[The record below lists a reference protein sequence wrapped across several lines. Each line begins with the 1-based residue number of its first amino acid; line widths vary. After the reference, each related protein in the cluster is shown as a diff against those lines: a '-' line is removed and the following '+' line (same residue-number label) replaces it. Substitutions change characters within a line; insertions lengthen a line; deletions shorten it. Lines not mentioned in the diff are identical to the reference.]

1 METVR
6 APQREP
12 AADRAG
18 PVRRVATRPAGLP
31 APRAV
36 VGGLL
41 VALAGMGTFLTW
53 QRAAATPDRA
63 YAVAARPL
71 SPGDTVTA
79 DAVRFQAI
87 DLPAGVAAA
96 AFGAPADLEG
106 RVLLAPVGE
115 GELLQRGVLSDQGDT
130 APAAEVSLTLAR
142 ERAVDGRLAAGDT
155 VDVYATDGGGTA
167 VVAAGVR
174 VVAVSDAG
182 GSLGGGELTV
192 TLALT
197 EPPTPLIDAARRGE
211 VTLVRT
217 THAARAGGASA
228 APAPARGAATD
239 PPTGTGPEAP
249 GAPAPPATGPGPA
262 EGSGGGAP
270 APATGDGAQA
280 GGA

>member
-6 APQREP
+6 SPQREP

-18 PVRRVATRPAGLP
+18 PVRRIAARPAGLP

-41 VALAGMGTFLTW
+41 VALAGMGTFLSW
-53 QRAAATPDRA
+53 QRAATTPDRA
-63 YAVAARPL
+63 FAVAARPL
-71 SPGDTVTA
+71 SPGDAVTA
-79 DAVRFQAI
+79 DAVRFEPI

-96 AFGAPADLEG
+96 AFHTPAELEG
-106 RVLLAPVGE
+106 RVLVAPVGE
-115 GELLQRGVLSDQGDT
+115 GELLQRGVVSDQGDT
-130 APAAEVSLTLAR
+130 LPAAEVSLTLPR
-142 ERAVDGRLAAGDT
+142 ERAVDGRLAAGDA

-192 TLALT
+192 TLALADG
-197 EPPTPLIDAARRGE
+197 PVRVIDAARRGE

-217 THAARAGGASA
+217 THMARAGGASA
-228 APAPARGAATD
+228 ATAAPGGAGGTG
-239 PPTGTGPEAP
+239 PTGTGPV
-249 GAPAPPATGPGPA
+249 GAG
-262 EGSGGGAP
+262 EGSGGGP
-270 APATGDGAQA
+270 PGSTATGGGAQA